1 MSVAPRPEL
10 FAILGVERQS
20 VDIVGRGA
28 AGDSHDVVAFQI
40 DSFILDLIFQD
51 RVNSTVQNGILTRV
65 EHFHRPHKA
74 LVDNFDSFRETL
86 EMTVFKIC
94 ALVSV
99 TKGASLGASGL
110 VDGRPNTVHFR
121 ASAQGFGF
129 LGGVLFLWRRRGRG
143 RSGAGLD
150 LGVFVEVCEH
160 LEPARSFLH
169 WLRSGRLC
177 LGQLEEPLVLGHQL
191 VVVIIIIQIVNVIV
205 IVSRELLLL
214 LLWWWWWWWLLLLHD
229 FVLAVFTLLVGP
241 RPLRPGRGW
250 RGRGRLG
257 LPLAGR
263 DAGAGRGGRGRGREQ
278 REARVGGGRGHGGSG
293 GGAGLAAALRSAAT
307 AVAVVLV
314 SFVLLLVT
322 LLVLL
327 V

>member
-10 FAILGVERQS
+10 LAILGVERQS

-28 AGDSHDVVAFQI
+28 AGDSHDVVPFQI

-51 RVNSTVQNGILTRV
+51 RVNSTVQKGILTRV

-74 LVDNFDSFRETL
+74 LVDYFDSFRETL
-86 EMTVFKIC
+86 EMTIFKIC

-99 TKGASLGASGL
+99 TKGASLGATGL
-110 VDGRPNTVHFR
+110 VDGGPNTVHFR
-121 ASAQGFGF
+121 APAQRFGF
-129 LGGVLFLWRRRGRG
+129 LGGFLLWWGRG
-143 RSGAGLD
+143 RRGAGLD

-160 LEPARSFLH
+160 LEPARSFFH
-169 WLRSGRLC
+169 RLRSGGLS
-177 LGQLEEPLVLGHQL
+177 LGQLEEPLMLGHQL

-205 IVSRELLLL
+205 IISRELLLL
-214 LLWWWWWWWLLLLHD
+214 LLLWWRWLLLLHE

-257 LPLAGR
+257 LPLARR

-293 GGAGLAAALRSAAT
+293 GGGGLAAALRSAAT
-307 AVAVVLV
+307 AAAVVLV
-314 SFVLLLVT
+314 PFVLLLVT